1 MFSWF
6 ATRLF
11 YAIVFFF
18 LGAWTASVSPH
29 FRGMLHHAS
38 DAGAKGF
45 DKMRDWTSGTL
56 MIPPDVSRPNSDQP
70 AAAPPPASEAPP
82 VQAAAAPQAESQ
94 HQAATAPQSPAA
106 DKPQAPAAAAPQA
119 QATNA
124 PQAPAAQ
131 ASDAKE
137 KTLDAKENGELLA
150 RARAAYAR
158 HDAAAAIS
166 AYRAYIDRNPATCEA
181 RGELGNIYF
190 AEGRKRDAAQMYS
203 ECAIKRLEAGD
214 IPGAIAL
221 ISPVIMSDPVVAD
234 ELMRRIDMAQQKKN

>member
-38 DAGAKGF
+38 DAGSKGF

-56 MIPPDVSRPNSDQP
+56 MTPPDVSKPNSDQP
-70 AAAPPPASEAPP
+70 ATAAPPPASEAPP
-82 VQAAAAPQAESQ
+82 VQAAATP
-94 HQAATAPQSPAA
+94 QAATASQSPAA
-106 DKPQAPAAAAPQA
+106 DKPQAPATAAPQA

-124 PQAPAAQ
+124 PQAPAAP

-137 KTLDAKENGELLA
+137 KTSDAKESGELLA

-158 HDAAAAIS
+158 HDAEAAIS

-190 AEGRKRDAAQMYS
+190 AEGRKHDAAQIYS
-203 ECAIKRLEAGD
+203 ECATKRLEAGD

-221 ISPVIMSDPVVAD
+221 ISPVMMSDPVVAD
-234 ELMRRIDMAQQKKN
+234 ELMRRIDKAQQKKN